1 MDLGKNIKFMRK
13 RRGFTQ
19 VELSNKTGISAQ
31 AISNIER
38 SYSKATQPQLE
49 SLSNALNC
57 KISDLIVDDK
67 EVDYEKIMFSDKKA
81 FDALPLEDRMRI
93 LERLQ
98 EQADFMIERAK
109 KQ

>member
-1 MDLGKNIKFMRK
+1 MRK

-49 SLSNALNC
+49 RLSNALNC
-57 KISDLIVDDK
+57 KILI
-67 EVDYEKIMFSDKKA
+67 
-81 FDALPLEDRMRI
+81 
-93 LERLQ
+93 
-98 EQADFMIERAK
+98 
-109 KQ
+109 

>member
-1 MDLGKNIKFMRK
+1 M
-13 RRGFTQ
+13 
-19 VELSNKTGISAQ
+19 
-31 AISNIER
+31 
-38 SYSKATQPQLE
+38 
-49 SLSNALNC
+49 NC

-98 EQADFMIERAK
+98 EQVDFMIERAK
-109 KQ
+109 SNNFLYSHLKMRYKKFGK

>member
-67 EVDYEKIMFSDKKA
+67 EVDYEKLCLVIRKPLTHYLWKIVCA
-81 FDALPLEDRMRI
+81 F
-93 LERLQ
+93 
-98 EQADFMIERAK
+98 
-109 KQ
+109 